1 MNDLS
6 EIIQAIVLGI
16 VQGATEFVP
25 ISSSAHLVILPWLF
39 GWTDAGA
46 DEKLLFDL
54 VLHWGT
60 LLALLLVFWRDF
72 WGLLVGWL
80 RSFTPSGRSNDD
92 GRIAWL
98 IIIATIPAVIAGVL
112 FKDAIAEQM
121 TPEGAGAGAIARISA
136 MQLMITGAILAAS
149 EWWAQ
154 RMTAARPLTR
164 MNLLDSIVVGL
175 AQALALL
182 PGISRSGSTIAGGLA
197 RGIQRDEAARFSF
210 LLGAP
215 AIFGAGLLQLADVA
229 STPGNQIANNLVPLA
244 IGFAASAIVG
254 ALAIR
259 FLLRYLRNRTLYVFS
274 IYCFIF
280 GAAIIGLTLIM

>member
-1 MNDLS
+1 M
-6 EIIQAIVLGI
+6 IQAIVLGI
-16 VQGATEFVP
+16 VQGATEFIP
-25 ISSSAHLVILPWLF
+25 ISSSAHLVIVPWLF
-39 GWTDAGA
+39 GWTDTSA

-72 WGLLVGWL
+72 WELLVGWL
-80 RSFTPSGRSNDD
+80 RSFTPSGRSNDY
-92 GRIAWL
+92 GRIAWF

-112 FKDAIAEQM
+112 FKDEIAQQM
-121 TPEGAGAGAIARISA
+121 TPEGDGASAIARISA
-136 MQLMITGAILAAS
+136 IQLMITGVILAAS

-154 RMTAARPLTR
+154 RMTAARPLTQ
-164 MNLLDSIVVGL
+164 MNLLDSIVVGI

-197 RGIQRDEAARFSF
+197 RGIRRDEAARFSF

-229 STPGNQIANNLVPLA
+229 STPGNQIANNIIPLA
-244 IGFAASAIVG
+244 IGFVASAIVG

-274 IYCFIF
+274 IYCFVF
-280 GAAIIGLTLIM
+280 GAAIIGLTYIM